1 VSGRAR
7 GEAPLATLANVG
19 RATLGDLETLGI
31 RSRAQLA
38 RRDAYRLYE
47 ALCARTGA
55 RHDPCVIDV
64 FLAAI
69 EECRGAAPRAWWAFT
84 PARKAALAAN
94 PRLAPTATGARG
106 RATRSAGA
114 SRSRRGPGAP

>member
-1 VSGRAR
+1 MTRRADAA
-7 GEAPLATLANVG
+7 APLSTLANVG
-19 RATLGDLETLGI
+19 RATLGDFATLGI

-38 RRDAYRLYE
+38 RRDAYRMYE

-64 FLAAI
+64 FLATI
-69 EECRGAAPRAWWAFT
+69 DECRGAPPQAWWVYT

-94 PRLAPTATGARG
+94 PRLAPTATGAG
-106 RATRSAGA
+106 RARITRTAGA
-114 SRSRRGPGAP
+114 